1 MKNLHNSKK
10 GSFMLPLWFWFKK
23 VFYLSC
29 RIHLISDVK
38 NEQKNQE
45 KKKRTLEEGRCKG
58 ITYHKEK

>member
-1 MKNLHNSKK
+1 
-10 GSFMLPLWFWFKK
+10 MLPLWFWFKK